1 MNSLEDSAN
10 RVAEAY
16 KSFKIE
22 DTKLGKHCSY
32 DPHTDE
38 ITLSFETIKRY
49 LDIFKILHELA
60 HRDQREVELLYSDS
74 AKSLIE
80 LNANKIAS
88 EAYQLLGYPL
98 TYEVTRYINYNN
110 LYWLDSNLT
119 QREIMRKIAEKKE
132 LIWRLPA

>member
-32 DPHTDE
+32 NPYTDE

-60 HRDQREVELLYSDS
+60 HRDQRDVELLYS
-74 AKSLIE
+74 ATGLIE

-110 LYWLDSNLT
+110 LYWLNSDLT
-119 QREIMRKIAEKKE
+119 QREIMRKIAGKKE

>member
-32 DPHTDE
+32 NPYTDE

-60 HRDQREVELLYSDS
+60 HRDQREVELLYS
-74 AKSLIE
+74 ATGLIE

-110 LYWLDSNLT
+110 LYWLNSDLT
-119 QREIMRKIAEKKE
+119 QREIMRKIAGKKE

>member
-16 KSFKIE
+16 KSFRIE
-22 DTKLGKHCSY
+22 DAKFGKHCSY
-32 DPHTDE
+32 NPYTDE
-38 ITLSFETIKRY
+38 ITLNFETIKRY

-60 HRDQREVELLYSDS
+60 HRDQRQLEMLYSS
-74 AKSLIE
+74 TSLIE

-88 EAYQLLGYPL
+88 EAYRILGYPL
-98 TYEVTRYINYNN
+98 TYEVTRHINFNN
-110 LYWLDSNLT
+110 LYWLDGDLT
-119 QREIMRKIAEKKE
+119 QREIMRKIAGKKE

>member
-22 DTKLGKHCSY
+22 DAKLGKHCSY
-32 DPHTDE
+32 DPNTDE

-49 LDIFKILHELA
+49 LDIFKILHELS
-60 HRDQREVELLYSDS
+60 HRDQKVVEGLYGRTVH
-74 AKSLIE
+74 IE

-88 EAYQLLGYPL
+88 EAYQILGYPL
-98 TYEVTRYINYNN
+98 TYEVTRHINFNN
-110 LYWLDSNLT
+110 VHQLNPELS
-119 QREIMRKIAEKKE
+119 QREIMRKIAGKKE

>member
-32 DPHTDE
+32 NPYTDE

-60 HRDQREVELLYSDS
+60 HRDQRDVEILYS
-74 AKSLIE
+74 ATGLIE

-110 LYWLDSNLT
+110 LYWLNSDLT
-119 QREIMRKIAEKKE
+119 QREIMRKIAGKKE

>member
-32 DPHTDE
+32 NPHTDE

-60 HRDQREVELLYSDS
+60 HRDQRDVALLYS
-74 AKSLIE
+74 ATSLIE

-110 LYWLDSNLT
+110 LYWLNSDLT
-119 QREIMRKIAEKKE
+119 QRDIMRKIAGKKE